1 MLPCQGGDNDEM
13 TTLPS
18 LPRLL
23 DSEELSTNA
32 EAGSFWKSVPAI
44 LGGQRRACFGGIRT
58 LSRLRPFA
66 RRRLMTARPPA
77 ALIRTRKPW
86 VRFRL
91 VLLG

>member
-1 MLPCQGGDNDEM
+1 MLLCRGRDNDEV
-13 TTLPS
+13 TALPS

-23 DSEELSTNA
+23 DSEKLSTNA
-32 EAGSFWKSVPAI
+32 EAGRFRKSVPAV
-44 LGGQRRACFGGIRT
+44 LGGQRRACFGGIKT
-58 LSRLRPFA
+58 LNRLRPFA

-77 ALIRTRKPW
+77 ALIRTRKPC

>member
-1 MLPCQGGDNDEM
+1 MAALA
-13 TTLPS
+13 S
-18 LPRLL
+18 RPRLL

-32 EAGSFWKSVPAI
+32 KAGRFRKSVPAV
-44 LGGQRRACFGGIRT
+44 LGGQRRACFGGITT
-58 LSRLRPFA
+58 LNSLRPFA